1 MTLPPWIGIA
11 LVLLALVGLM
21 GMLRVY
27 GRRRRPHP
35 EVLRKLLHVGMG
47 LVTLSFPWIF
57 TETWPAWVLAAI
69 SVLLLAATK
78 APNPLQRKLGGVV
91 DGVGRNSLGDIYF
104 PISVAL
110 IFQFADREPIF
121 YCIPILLLTLADA
134 VAALIGIFYGH
145 VHYAAIGGQKSA
157 EGSVAFFTVAFLS
170 THIPLLLFTGTGRAE
185 SLLLGLT
192 IGLLVMLIEAIAWK
206 GLDNLLVPLGGF
218 LLLTGY
224 LSMDVPALALL
235 LAGTVGWVAF
245 VFILRSR
252 STLNDS
258 ALFGAALVGYLTWTL
273 GDWLWLVPPLALYL
287 GYTILWP
294 RREQLQS
301 RPHDVHAVAAIC
313 VPGLLW
319 LSLARTTNH
328 WELFYP
334 YTAFYAV
341 QLACI
346 GVAYYREVHQRTV
359 NLPLA
364 YICSAKSW
372 SVLFIPFLLI
382 KGFSLGICTQAAFAL
397 VVVLAAIVV
406 FNASIPRPEHYALER
421 FPWAGQALI
430 GSIAS
435 AACLLPLYLLKG

>member
-1 MTLPPWIGIA
+1 MTLPPWIGIT
-11 LVLLALVGLM
+11 LVLIALVGLM
-21 GMLRVY
+21 VMLRVY
-27 GRRRRPHP
+27 GRKRRPHP
-35 EVLRKLLHVGMG
+35 EIMRKLLHVGMG

-69 SVLLLAATK
+69 SVLLLTATK
-78 APNPLQRKLGGVV
+78 VPNPLQRKLGGVI
-91 DGVGRNSLGDIYF
+91 DGVDRSSFGEIYF

-110 IFQFADREPIF
+110 IFQFADRQPIL

-145 VHYAAIGGQKSA
+145 VHYASIGGQKSA

-170 THIPLLLFTGTGRAE
+170 THIPLLLFTNTGRAQ

-224 LSMDVPALALL
+224 LFMDVPTLVVL

-245 VFILRSR
+245 VFILRCH

-258 ALFGAALVGYLTWTL
+258 ALLGAALVGYLTWTL
-273 GDWLWLVPPLALYL
+273 GGWIWLVPPLALYL
-287 GYTILWP
+287 GYTVLWP
-294 RREQLQS
+294 RREQLS
-301 RPHDVHAVAAIC
+301 TRPHDVHAVAAIC

-319 LSLARTTNH
+319 LSLARTYNH

-341 QLACI
+341 QLAFI
-346 GVAYYREVHQRTV
+346 GVAYYREVHHKTV
-359 NLPLA
+359 NFHLA
-364 YICSAKSW
+364 FFCSAKSW
-372 SVLFIPFLLI
+372 SVLFVPFLLI
-382 KGFSLGICTQAAFAL
+382 KGFSLGVFTLMAFAL
-397 VVVLAAIVV
+397 GVVLVAIIV
-406 FNASIPRPEHYALER
+406 FNASIPRPEHYAVEQ
-421 FPWAGQALI
+421 FPWLQQAII

-435 AACLLPLYLLKG
+435 ALCLLPLYLLKG